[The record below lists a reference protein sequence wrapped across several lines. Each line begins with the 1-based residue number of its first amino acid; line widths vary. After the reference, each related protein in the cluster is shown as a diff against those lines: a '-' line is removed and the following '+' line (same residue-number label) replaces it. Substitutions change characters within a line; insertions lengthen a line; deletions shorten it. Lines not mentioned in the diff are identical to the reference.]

1 MPDDQLRKGAV
12 MAGRGPRLVIGGA
25 LAAVMVFTGCAQA
38 PGNYATVDGE
48 NITIREIT
56 SFTDQVNEEVGPDT
70 FATNDIGNVAILRLV
85 AENVADA
92 EGIELLPAELDG
104 YVYDQGGGQLMA
116 AGDSSR
122 DYALDVAF
130 VSLVEQEV
138 GAESFA
144 AALSDAEVYL
154 NPRFGSW
161 DAGSLIT
168 IRSGSLGKVAPAVS
182 GG

>member
-1 MPDDQLRKGAV
+1 
-12 MAGRGPRLVIGGA
+12 
-25 LAAVMVFTGCAQA
+25 MVFTGCAQA
-38 PGNYATVDGE
+38 PGNYAVVDGE
-48 NITIREIT
+48 SITIREVT
-56 SFTDQVNEEVGPDT
+56 RFTDRVNEEVGPDT
-70 FATNDIGNVAILRLV
+70 FATNDIGNVAILRMVADNV
-85 AENVADA
+85 AED
-92 EGIELLPAELDG
+92 EGLTLQPAELDG

-116 AGDSSR
+116 AGEHAKE
-122 DYALDVAF
+122 YALDVAF
-130 VSLVEQEV
+130 VSLVEREV

-144 AALSDAEVYL
+144 EALADADVYL